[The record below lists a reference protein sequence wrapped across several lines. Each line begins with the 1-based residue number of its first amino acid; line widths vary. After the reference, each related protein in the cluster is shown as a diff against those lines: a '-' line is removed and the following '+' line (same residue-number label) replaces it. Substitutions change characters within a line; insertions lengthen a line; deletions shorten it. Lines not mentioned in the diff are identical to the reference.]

1 MQNSGARDE
10 RTLETVG
17 QVGNKI
23 YIEVGQTTHRSAARP
38 ARAGRSVAET
48 VAARAL
54 AGQERKGWQAVGR
67 TPVAC
72 GKKSNSLRKIKI
84 HWFELALI
92 EEIIVSRGEFTKRD
106 LRTRRSKLEEVHA
119 IFNQNTNFDETT
131 LIWLNFDH
139 QSIFVPNLHTKKK
152 RWKSIHSK
160 TINRSNKVKTDLIK
174 S

>member
-1 MQNSGARDE
+1 
-10 RTLETVG
+10 
-17 QVGNKI
+17 
-23 YIEVGQTTHRSAARP
+23 
-38 ARAGRSVAET
+38 

-67 TPVAC
+67 TPVAR
-72 GKKSNSLRKIKI
+72 GKKKKTFSLRKIKI

-92 EEIIVSRGEFTKRD
+92 EEIIVGRRKFTKRD

-152 RWKSIHSK
+152 EWKSIGQ
-160 TINRSNKVKTDLIK
+160 TK
-174 S
+174 SRRIL